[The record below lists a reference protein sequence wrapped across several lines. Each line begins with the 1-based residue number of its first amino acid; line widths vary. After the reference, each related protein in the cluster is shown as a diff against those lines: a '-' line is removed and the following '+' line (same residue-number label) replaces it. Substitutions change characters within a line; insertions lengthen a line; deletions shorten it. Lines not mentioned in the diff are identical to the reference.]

1 MYRITWLYRTPTGLR
16 LATLTTPDAFI
27 AVTIRFALAVSRNA
41 IAPRLWTR
49 NLALIP
55 C

>member
-1 MYRITWLYRTPTGLR
+1 MYRITWLYRSANGLR
-16 LATLTTPDAFI
+16 LATLTTPSAMV
-27 AVTIRFALAVSRNA
+27 AVTLTIALKVSRSA

-49 NLALIP
+49 NAALIP

>member
-1 MYRITWLYRTPTGLR
+1 MYRITWLYRTPKGLR
-16 LATLTTPDAFI
+16 LATLTTPSALV
-27 AVTIRFALAVSRNA
+27 AVTLAIALKVSPTA

-49 NLALIP
+49 NAALIP